1 MILNR
6 TSIARS
12 FKRFLRVWSSSAI
25 CVRCV
30 RNLRTWWYAN
40 CELGGTQFANLHKHN
55 IKCLKIK
62 NIIRARREF
71 SFSGSGMAWRCG
83 CGRGGVELRGLGF
96 WRWIGVGRWIFFW
109 TGGVLCRKWLL
120 CSVGGWLR
128 GWQDVSFCLVLTEF

>member
-1 MILNR
+1 M
-6 TSIARS
+6 
-12 FKRFLRVWSSSAI
+12 FK
-25 CVRCV
+25 
-30 RNLRTWWYAN
+30 N
-40 CELGGTQFANLHKHN
+40 
-55 IKCLKIK
+55 K
-62 NIIRARREF
+62 NIIRARRVF
-71 SFSGSGMAWRCG
+71 SFSGTGMAWRCG